1 MNSPLGF
8 GPAGGIQATT
18 FGLAAGMRATGTSIE
33 SRPSSGFAPASAS
46 LRASHSAARFPSSE
60 RKERPLNSSEE
71 KSTRFARIRAGSMVG
86 KTLAGS
92 SATAVAAHS
101 AEQRSERKGARIL
114 RESPM
119 QEG

>member
-60 RKERPLNSSEE
+60 RKDLPLNSSEE
-71 KSTRFARIRAGSMVG
+71 KSTRLARIRAGSIEG
-86 KTLAGS
+86 KTPAGS
-92 SATAVAAHS
+92 SATARPAHGS
-101 AEQRSERKGARIL
+101 AQRSGRRIARNL
-114 RESPM
+114 RERPM